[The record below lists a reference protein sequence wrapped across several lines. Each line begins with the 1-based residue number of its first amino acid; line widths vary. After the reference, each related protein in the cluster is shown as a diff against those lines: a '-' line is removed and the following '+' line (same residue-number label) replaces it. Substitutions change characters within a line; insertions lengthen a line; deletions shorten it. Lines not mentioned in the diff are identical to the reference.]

1 MVLDKFKSSLKSDSP
16 PEKIDKELKALWW
29 DAKGNWDKA
38 HRLVQAMNNTLAS
51 WVHAY
56 LHRKEGD
63 LSNASFWYTNAGR
76 KMPDVTLEQE
86 WEEIVKAILEND
98 IRIEN
103 HFI

>member
-1 MVLDKFKSSLKSDSP
+1 MVFDKFMLSLKSDSP

-29 DAKGNWDKA
+29 DARGDWDKA
-38 HRLVQAMNNTLAS
+38 HRIVQIMNNTTAS

-63 LSNASFWYTNAGR
+63 LNNASFWYTSAGK
-76 KMPDVTLEQE
+76 KMPGVSLEEE
-86 WEEIVKAILEND
+86 WEKIVKTILEND